1 MTTADRIAEALRKIA
16 PDNRLLGEDV
26 PLLNQIAAN
35 WDKRPGA
42 VPPVATEPFWL
53 PYARSKIGE
62 REIKGPRHN
71 TWIAKRWAE
80 LGAGWFNDDETPWC
94 GLFVAD
100 VLDKAGLPYPKNFP
114 AAASF
119 RSYGVAVPAQLG
131 AIGTMKRPGGNHVM
145 FIVGETPDRQY
156 YKGLGGNQS
165 DAVSIMD
172 VPKSQVDSFRW
183 PPGVP
188 LVARPSIRLPE
199 MPRGTILK
207 NMA

>member
-16 PDNRLLGEDV
+16 PDKRLLGEDV

-35 WDKRPGA
+35 WDARKTVPRPA
-42 VPPVATEPFWL
+42 LEDPFWL
-53 PYARSKIGE
+53 PYARSLIGQ

-71 TWIAKRWAE
+71 DWIAKRWAQ

-119 RSYGVAVPAQLG
+119 RTYGVAVPPQLG
-131 AIGTMKRPGGNHVM
+131 AIGTMKRPGGNHVL
-145 FIVGETPDRQY
+145 FIVGETQEKTH
-156 YKGLGGNQS
+156 YKGLGGNQG

-172 VPKSQVDSFRW
+172 VPKAQVDAFRW

-188 LVARPSIRLPE
+188 LVARPEIRLPV
-199 MPRGTILK
+199 MPRGTILTS
-207 NMA
+207 MA